1 MKVLFV
7 SALYHPYS
15 GGAERIVRILSEG
28 LVKAGHQAT
37 VICNSQKRG
46 CRQDDLNGVKIYRLG
61 LRNLYWPFD
70 GYRPPAALRAIWAA
84 IDAYNPLAAKDVA
97 RVLDIEQP
105 SLVNTHTLQGF
116 SALVWVEVKRR
127 KLPLMHTL
135 HDYWLMCRHGA
146 MYTRGAVCETPCTSC
161 RIYSKPRRRLS
172 RLVDAVSSDGNFV
185 LQKHLQA
192 SLFGEASPR
201 RWIHNASNA
210 QVGTRPRACTAPHKL
225 RLGYLGQIIPVKGV
239 DALLRTLGSISGGW
253 ELLVGG
259 RGNPQYEE
267 SLKRQYASPEIQ
279 FLGFVRPGEL
289 LARIDVLVVP
299 SLWND
304 PLPTVIFEA
313 YSHGVP
319 VIGSRRGGIPELID
333 DGKTGF
339 LFSPE
344 VPGGLEEAIRRFL
357 HDPGLADRM
366 SPDVLAKARHY
377 NAERLVGEYLALYS
391 QILGDN

>member
-15 GGAERIVRILSEG
+15 GGAERIVQILSEG

-37 VICNSQKRG
+37 VVCSSQARG
-46 CRQDDLNGVKIYRLG
+46 CRQGDLNGVKIYRLG

-70 GYRPPAALRAIWAA
+70 GYYPPLAVRAVAGA
-84 IDAYNPLAAKDVA
+84 IDAYNPLAARDVA

-116 SALVWVEVKRR
+116 SALVWAEVKRR

-135 HDYWLMCRHGA
+135 HDYWLLCGSA
-146 MYTRGAVCETPCTSC
+146 SMYTRGAVCETQCTSC
-161 RIYSKPRRRLS
+161 RIYTKPRRQLT
-172 RLVDAVSSDGNFV
+172 RLVDAVSSAGNFV

-192 SLFGEASPR
+192 SLFKQACPR

-210 QVGTRPRACTAPHKL
+210 RVEARARESTAPPKL
-225 RLGYLGQIIPVKGV
+225 RLGFLGKVVPVKGV
-239 DALLRTLGSISGGW
+239 EYLLRTLGSISGGW
-253 ELLVGG
+253 ELLIAGG
-259 RGNPQYEE
+259 GNPEYEE
-267 SLKRQYASPEIQ
+267 SLRKRYASPQIQ
-279 FLGFVRPGEL
+279 FLGFVRPAEL
-289 LARIDVLVVP
+289 LARIDVLIVP
-299 SLWND
+299 SLCND

-357 HDPGLADRM
+357 RDRGLADRM
-366 SPDVLAKARHY
+366 LPDVLAKARHY
-377 NAERLVGEYLALYS
+377 TTERLVGEYLALYS
-391 QILGDN
+391 QVLGGH